1 MLSPR
6 YHLVTIVAIF
16 LALGLGLLAGSS
28 FGQPTLVGQ
37 LQERTEA
44 QLRRIEELRDEV
56 DLERARAEALA
67 SYANASAPFL
77 IAGRLDGY
85 RAVVVTQEGVPSAL
99 ETAVLEALEAAGA
112 RVLATLA
119 AQPAIAGDDPAD
131 AEALATLLGPA
142 EPGVETTL
150 AGRSGTLLAER
161 FASGFAPLDPDIDL
175 LAQLLRGGFLAA
187 RDGALDEATRL
198 EIHATQFVV
207 IVLGGTDADAESLPT
222 RPFAEAFVG
231 ALADAGVPV
240 AAVETDGAD
249 DAWVGEVAADAA
261 VTVVGAETPGGTV
274 ALILGL
280 LERIRTGDGGAY
292 GGDRAP
298 LPAFP

>member
-44 QLRRIEELRDEV
+44 QLRRIEALRDEV
-56 DLERARAEALA
+56 DAERARADVLA
-67 SYANASAPFL
+67 TYASTSAPFL
-77 IAGRLDGY
+77 IAGRLEGY

-99 ETAVLEALEAAGA
+99 ETSVLDALDAAGA

-142 EPGVETTL
+142 GPGDETAPADR
-150 AGRSGTLLAER
+150 AGVLLAER
-161 FASGFAPLDPDIDL
+161 LASAFAPLDPDLDL
-175 LAQLLRGGFLAA
+175 LAELLRDGFLAA
-187 RDGALDEATRL
+187 RDGAVDEATRL
-198 EIHATQFVV
+198 EIHAMRFVV
-207 IVLGGTDADAESLPT
+207 VVLGGTDPDADALAT
-222 RPFAEAFVG
+222 RPFAEALVG
-231 ALADAGVPV
+231 ALADAGTPV
-240 AAVETDGAD
+240 AAVEAD
-249 DAWVGEVAADAA
+249 AAGDAWVAQIAADAA
-261 VTVVGAETPGGTV
+261 VTVVGAETPAGTA
-274 ALILGL
+274 ALVLGL
-280 LERIRTGDGGAY
+280 LERLRTGDGGAY